1 MDALLADR
9 AKQEADEASMSTRS
23 HHQKVAGGNRTEKDL
38 GGASLDDLALDLDA
52 FDPPATSPIAFSSTS
67 SATRCISTGSTPNE
81 GLELKVLGSDAAFA
95 HGGALLRSPRPT
107 RRA

>member
-52 FDPPATSPIAFSSTS
+52 FDPPATSSPSNVVDRVLEHVFCHPLYLSGVNTQRGVGANEPI
-67 SATRCISTGSTPNE
+67 
-81 GLELKVLGSDAAFA
+81 
-95 HGGALLRSPRPT
+95 
-107 RRA
+107 